1 MVDPKKLASALA
13 LLSVAVLLLVSGCAT
28 RTDESS
34 APTPSPER
42 VFTDPDCG
50 TFGIVESAPDLGAE
64 SRREVLE
71 VMIRGQQRALDESP
85 DAVNTLGFTPEDALM
100 ALEAALTVLP
110 DVEKEVGPDATVT
123 VPAVNDAGTYLGE
136 FVIRSQNGK
145 YVFDTILIAHEG
157 GIPCATE

>member
-1 MVDPKKLASALA
+1 MVDQKKLASTSA
-13 LLSVAVLLLVSGCAT
+13 LLSVVVLLMSGCASQT
-28 RTDESS
+28 E
-34 APTPSPER
+34 APAGSTPSPER

-50 TFGIVESAPDLGAE
+50 AFGIVESAPDLGAE

-71 VMIRGQQRALDESP
+71 VMIRGQQRALSESP
-85 DAVNTLGFTPEDALM
+85 GAESIFGFTPEDALM

-110 DVEKEVGPDATVT
+110 DVEKGVDPDATVT

-157 GIPCATE
+157 GIPCPTE